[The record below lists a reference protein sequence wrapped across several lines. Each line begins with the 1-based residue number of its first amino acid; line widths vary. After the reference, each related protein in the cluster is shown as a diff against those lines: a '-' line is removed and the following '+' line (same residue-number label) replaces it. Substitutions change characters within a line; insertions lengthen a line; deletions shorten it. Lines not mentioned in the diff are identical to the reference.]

1 MAIILGCKDN
11 RDKNIDTTQFK
22 IQNLNRENISI
33 LVKNDKY
40 LFRNIKP
47 KIVFIYFFAT
57 WCPPCIGEIPHLNS
71 LLEKYNNQIDILGVL
86 LYDGELKSI
95 ELKRFI
101 KYNKID
107 FFISKSFRENRRFAN
122 FIALKLRLKPEF
134 SIPLMVMFVDGKY
147 FTHYEG
153 IVPEEM
159 IESDIKQ
166 AKLKLKGE

>member
-11 RDKNIDTTQFK
+11 RDKNIDATQFK

-86 LYDGELKSI
+86 Y
-95 ELKRFI
+95 
-101 KYNKID
+101 
-107 FFISKSFRENRRFAN
+107 
-122 FIALKLRLKPEF
+122 
-134 SIPLMVMFVDGKY
+134 MM
-147 FTHYEG
+147 
-153 IVPEEM
+153 
-159 IESDIKQ
+159 ES
-166 AKLKLKGE
+166 